1 MHKTYVCMYVDSA
14 PTAVQQNGISLHC
27 QSNQRINQATNQQTN
42 HASKHFRKR
51 HTKLRNKNAILT
63 HTNKQTKEKPS
74 RSQLNCMATQHP
86 IRQVAYRICELLA
99 ALRKR
104 SCWRWQ
110 AEVDALSR
118 WHADNEP
125 AEADVGTEVE
135 LEFAFAFWFGLSA
148 SLWPSRRIA
157 CQLASCAYCCFS
169 FFFFLFRFLFFV
181 AVVSILPQRQLKFS
195 CIANLLKPE
204 QVLSVWLC
212 MHTHKYFCLF
222 VWVWSGKLFEHT
234 TTQLLTHQ
242 PTFTWLR
249 TTIRTFQLTAP
260 TYLWGR
266 NMNAAW
272 QFIWNGYSYSVTECR
287 GSHSL

>member
-74 RSQLNCMATQHP
+74 KSQLNCMATLHP

-148 SLWPSRRIA
+148 TLWPSRRIA

-169 FFFFLFRFLFFV
+169 FFFFLFRFFFFV
-181 AVVSILPQRQLKFS
+181 FCGCCIYFATTSVEVFLHSKLVEAGTSFKCLAVY
-195 CIANLLKPE
+195 A
-204 QVLSVWLC
+204 
-212 MHTHKYFCLF
+212 HTQIFLF
-222 VWVWSGKLFEHT
+222 VRVSVKWKTFWAYNNSTSDSPANIYLTQNYYTYISTHCPDLFVG
-234 TTQLLTHQ
+234 
-242 PTFTWLR
+242 
-249 TTIRTFQLTAP
+249 A
-260 TYLWGR
+260 
-266 NMNAAW
+266 
-272 QFIWNGYSYSVTECR
+272 
-287 GSHSL
+287 